1 MELLLIR
8 YELIFFF
15 LGGLIVGSFLNT
27 VIYRLP
33 LIMGYEEKDISF
45 IKFNLAYPASHCPN
59 CESKLPFYLNIPL
72 LSFIWL
78 KGRCSFCKDKIST
91 QYPLIELVTGIL
103 FSWIAL
109 NSLDLLQSA
118 ILCIFFSALL
128 VLSVIDSKFKLVP
141 SPISL
146 SLIVIALLYNFLLNP
161 DLVKDALLGA
171 LCGYLFFFLI
181 EKLFKYL
188 KGIEGLGRGDA
199 KVFAS
204 MGALMGWQY
213 LPYILL
219 AASLL
224 GLISVLIFF
233 AIKKKPYRELKSY
246 SIPFVPAL
254 SFGLLINLF

>member
-109 NSLDLLQSA
+109 NSLDLLQSS

-128 VLSVIDSKFKLVP
+128 VLSVIDSKFQLVP

-146 SLIVIALLYNFLLNP
+146 SLIVIALLYNFLLNE
-161 DLVKDALLGA
+161 VKVWNHPRLP
-171 LCGYLFFFLI
+171 
-181 EKLFKYL
+181 
-188 KGIEGLGRGDA
+188 
-199 KVFAS
+199 
-204 MGALMGWQY
+204 LMY
-213 LPYILL
+213 CK
-219 AASLL
+219 
-224 GLISVLIFF
+224 
-233 AIKKKPYRELKSY
+233 IK
-246 SIPFVPAL
+246 
-254 SFGLLINLF
+254 

>member
-45 IKFNLAYPASHCPN
+45 IKFNLAFPASHCPN

-78 KGRCSFCKDKIST
+78 RGRCSFCKDKIST

-103 FSWIAL
+103 FSWIAF

-128 VLSVIDSKFKLVP
+128 VLSVIDSKFRLVP
-141 SPISL
+141 SSISL
-146 SLIVIALLYNFLLNP
+146 SLKVIALLYNFLLN
-161 DLVKDALLGA
+161 
-171 LCGYLFFFLI
+171 LFFEMFDQPLTN
-181 EKLFKYL
+181 
-188 KGIEGLGRGDA
+188 
-199 KVFAS
+199 
-204 MGALMGWQY
+204 
-213 LPYILL
+213 LL
-219 AASLL
+219 
-224 GLISVLIFF
+224 
-233 AIKKKPYRELKSY
+233 
-246 SIPFVPAL
+246 
-254 SFGLLINLF
+254 